1 MSRRPPAPNTPTD
14 LEPDPV
20 GVVVLAT
27 GDDVVRSEAARQA
40 AAAGCALRVS
50 ADPDEVRRS
59 WASATAVLVGADQ
72 VEALGLLGL
81 PRRAA
86 VHVVA
91 SDGLDEPRL
100 RAVVGLGAETV
111 MELPDGAA
119 RLGDL
124 LADLADRERPTGRV
138 VGLVAGSGGV
148 GASVLTV
155 AVTTV
160 ADRRG
165 AAALAVDLDPSGAG
179 LDLVAGHDEQPGVD
193 WDSLALGH
201 GRLSSTALR
210 ESLSRAA
217 APSVLGWAPSS
228 GRATPPAAVVGEALA
243 AARRGHDLVAVDS
256 PSPQVWTSCDVV
268 VLVVAG
274 TVHGLAAA
282 RRVAHH
288 LPVGVPAGLA
298 VRCPRRSDRW
308 ARQAAQALS
317 LPLWAVV
324 TDQRGLDDHLS
335 AGLGPARRSRGAV
348 ARAAGEI
355 VDVLGE
361 LR

>member
-1 MSRRPPAPNTPTD
+1 MSRRTAPITASSPEPHPPS
-14 LEPDPV
+14 

-27 GDDVVRSEAARQA
+27 GDDLVRAETARQA
-40 AAAGCALRVS
+40 AAAGCVLSVS
-50 ADPDEVRRS
+50 ADLDDVRRS
-59 WASATAVLVGADQ
+59 WASASAVLVGADL
-72 VEALGLLGL
+72 VEPLALLGL

-91 SDGLDEPRL
+91 GDVLDEPRL
-100 RAVVGLGAETV
+100 RAVVGLGAESVT
-111 MELPDGAA
+111 ELPGGVR

-124 LADLADRERPTGRV
+124 LADLADLERPGRV

-155 AVTTV
+155 AVATV
-160 ADRRG
+160 AARRG
-165 AAALAVDLDPSGAG
+165 ATALAVDLDPSGAG
-179 LDLVAGHDEQPGVD
+179 LDLVAGLDDQAGVD
-193 WDSLALGH
+193 WDSLALGQ

-210 ESLSRAA
+210 ESLAR
-217 APSVLGWAPSS
+217 PGGPPILGWAATS
-228 GRATPPAAVVGEALA
+228 GRTAPPAAVVGEVLA

-256 PSPQVWTSCDVV
+256 PSPQVWTSCDVL

-274 TVHGLAAA
+274 AVHGLAAA
-282 RRVAHH
+282 RRIAAL
-288 LPVGVPAGLA
+288 LPGGVPAGLA
-298 VRCPRRSDRW
+298 VRSPRHDRW
-308 ARQAAQALS
+308 AQQAAQTLS

-324 TDQRGLDDHLS
+324 TDQRGLDEHLS

-355 VDVLGE
+355 VDVLGQ